1 MRRSIWA
8 FTFLFVATVCQVRG
22 DSPPKNAAPAP
33 NVAATVNGEL
43 IRLDQVDSVVRRM
56 PVRGPLTDGQARRLR
71 REVVEDMIDDVLLR
85 QFLRQHGPKVDRAE
99 VEKHFRGLA
108 ATLQRQG
115 KSLAEFY
122 RETGQ
127 TEAQVRDTWATMYQF
142 QKYADEQAKGADL
155 RKYFETNRDFF
166 DGTTV
171 RVSHI
176 VARVGPSAPPGD
188 RIAARERLTAIRAD
202 VLAEKLTF
210 AEAAKKYS
218 IDPSA
223 PTGGDL
229 GFIGR
234 RDGIVDEA
242 VAQAAFA
249 LKVGEVSQPVETDYG
264 FHLVRVAE
272 RKPGAAVTFEKVSD
286 LVRECYAGDV
296 RQSLVAVLRQKATI
310 QVTIP

>member
-1 MRRSIWA
+1 MPRSIWA
-8 FTFLFVATVCQVRG
+8 VVLFFAVANCEAHG
-22 DSPPKNAAPAP
+22 DTPPKNPP
-33 NVAATVNGEL
+33 QVAATVNGEV
-43 IRLDQVDSVVRRM
+43 IRLDQVDAVVRRT

-71 REVVEDMIDDVLLR
+71 REVVEDMIDDLLLR
-85 QFLRQHGPKVDRAE
+85 QFLRQHGPKVEPAE

-115 KSLAEFY
+115 KTLADFY

-127 TEAQVRDTWATMYQF
+127 TEAQVRDTWATMFQF
-142 QKYADEQAKGADL
+142 QKYADQQAKDADL
-155 RKYFETNRDFF
+155 RKYFEANRDFF

-176 VARVGPSAPPGD
+176 VIRVSPSAPAGE
-188 RIAARERLTAIRAD
+188 RITAREKLNAIRAD
-202 VLAEKLTF
+202 LLAEKITF
-210 AEAAKKYS
+210 ADAAKKYS
-218 IDPSA
+218 ICPTA
-223 PTGGDL
+223 PKGGEL
-229 GFIGR
+229 GVIGR
-234 RDGIVDEA
+234 RDGVVDEA

-264 FHLVRVAE
+264 VHLVRVAE
-272 RKPGAAVTFEKVSD
+272 RKAGKPVTFEKASD
-286 LVRECYAGDV
+286 LVRECHAGDV

>member
-1 MRRSIWA
+1 MRRSTWA
-8 FTFLFVATVCQVRG
+8 FAVVAGSVCLARA
-22 DSPPKNAAPAP
+22 DSPPKTPPAA
-33 NVAATVNGEL
+33 NVAATVNGEV
-43 IRLDQVDSVVRRM
+43 IRLDQVDAVVRRL
-56 PVRGPLTDGQARRLR
+56 PVRAPLTDGQAKRLR

-85 QFLRQHGPKVDRAE
+85 QFLRQHGPKVDPAE

-108 ATLQRQG
+108 AALQRQG
-115 KSLAEFY
+115 KSLDQFY

-142 QKYADEQAKGADL
+142 QKYADQQAKAADL
-155 RKYFETNRDFF
+155 RKYFEANRDFF

-171 RVSHI
+171 RVSQI
-176 VARVGPSAPPGD
+176 VLRVSPTAPAGE
-188 RIAARERLTAIRAD
+188 RVAAREKLTAIRTD
-202 VLAEKLTF
+202 LLAEKITF
-210 AEAAKKYS
+210 PEAARKYS
-218 IDPSA
+218 IDPTA

-234 RDGIVDEA
+234 RDGVVDDA

-249 LKVGEVSQPVETDYG
+249 LKVGDVSEPVDTEYG
-264 FHLVRVAE
+264 VHLLRVAE
-272 RKPGAAVTFEKVSD
+272 RKPGKAVTFETVTD

>member
-1 MRRSIWA
+1 MPRS
-8 FTFLFVATVCQVRG
+8 FLSIAYLVTALCVVRA
-22 DSPPKNAAPAP
+22 DSPKNEVPPA
-33 NVAATVNGEL
+33 NVAATVNGEV
-43 IRLDQVDSVVRRM
+43 IRLDQVDAVVRRT
-56 PVRGPLTDGQARRLR
+56 PVRAPLTDSQARRLR

-85 QFLRQHGPKVDRAE
+85 QFLRQHGPKVDQAE

-127 TEAQVRDTWATMYQF
+127 TEAQVRDTWATMFQF
-142 QKYADEQAKGADL
+142 QKYADQQAKDADL
-155 RKYFETNRDFF
+155 RKYFEANRDFF

-171 RVSHI
+171 RLSHI
-176 VARVGPSAPPGD
+176 VIRVSPTAPVAE
-188 RIAARERLTAIRAD
+188 RAAAHEKLKAIRAD
-202 VLAEKLTF
+202 LLAQRITF
-210 AEAAKKYS
+210 GDAAKKHS
-218 IDPSA
+218 ICPTA
-223 PTGGDL
+223 PKGGDL
-229 GFIGR
+229 GIIGR
-234 RDGIVDEA
+234 RDGVVEEA

-249 LKVGEVSQPVETDYG
+249 LKVGEISQPVETDYG
-264 FHLVRVAE
+264 VHLVRVAE
-272 RKPGAAVTFEKVSD
+272 RKPGAAVTFDKVSD